1 MADLF
6 SQDVLGKAGCNSATE
21 AFERMGSVWDLRYEE
36 KVFSALLQK
45 GVGVLCK
52 GG

>member
-6 SQDVLGKAGCNSATE
+6 SQDFLGKAGCNSATE

-36 KVFSALLQK
+36 KSPFCTVTKRCRSTL
-45 GVGVLCK
+45 
-52 GG
+52 